1 MAMLRIGELLGTEAM
16 SWEEVLLRASLR
28 AEDSIVVVALAL
40 LRVAVRPAS
49 PSLAAPN
56 WEPGPEPED
65 GGL

>member
-1 MAMLRIGELLGTEAM
+1 MAMLRIGELRGTEAM

-49 PSLAAPN
+49 PLLAAPN
-56 WEPGPEPED
+56 WELGPEPED